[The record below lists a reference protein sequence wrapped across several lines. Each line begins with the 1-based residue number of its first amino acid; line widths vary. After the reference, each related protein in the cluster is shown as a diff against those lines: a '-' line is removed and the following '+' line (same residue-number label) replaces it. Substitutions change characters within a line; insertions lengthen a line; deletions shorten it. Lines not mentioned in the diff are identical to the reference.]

1 MLSLLSLYFHYTNV
15 NFPLLHP
22 PTFYA
27 QFREGLHLQ
36 DPKFAAVV
44 WCMMAVAA
52 RWSDDRRVLWDG
64 WGSPSDGSKM
74 EDDDERVE
82 WASAG
87 WRFFLRS
94 LGKLH
99 IHTQDDK

>member
-87 WRFFLRS
+87 WRIFLRS
-94 LGKLH
+94 LGK
-99 IHTQDDK
+99 